1 MADQLLKSFYF
12 QHLHQNTLKWF
23 FNLNSEIFINYSC
36 YFGSI
41 MKNCVYFWK
50 MLIVYQKRGILSKK
64 IKISKGR
71 NSAEFFLT
79 FCVCVFLS
87 TAYKKVFFV
96 NRKSY
101 FSESVDPEKTR
112 QKQNKKIQAQVFRHC

>member
-1 MADQLLKSFYF
+1 
-12 QHLHQNTLKWF
+12 
-23 FNLNSEIFINYSC
+23 
-36 YFGSI
+36 
-41 MKNCVYFWK
+41 

-101 FSESVDPEKTR
+101 FSESVDPEKTK
-112 QKQNKKIQAQVFRHC
+112 QKQNKKSRHRFLDIVKYKTCAEFQGNILNPVSSLT